1 MKESLKLLNFT
12 DADPKFIEVILDQAK
27 NQEMT
32 LTYKFRQKDVDPK
45 LFSLKEFKTLKKG
58 KNLWK
63 KTCFECFF
71 FDESSEQYFEL
82 NISLDGKYD
91 LMSFE
96 TYRKQSSIEA
106 PIKVSNLSVKKVQD
120 FVCVSFGLVTRFT
133 RPHFIAPSV
142 ILDGPTE
149 QFFFALKHSD
159 TKPDFHIKKIPSG
172 ELKIHTIFIK

>member
-1 MKESLKLLNFT
+1 MKESLKLLNFKDT
-12 DADPKFIEVILDQAK
+12 DPKFIEVVLDQAK

-32 LTYKFRQKDVDPK
+32 LTYKLRQKDVDPK
-45 LFSLKEFKTLKKG
+45 LFTSKEFKSLEKG
-58 KNLWK
+58 KELWE

-120 FVCVSFGLVTRFT
+120 FVYVSFGLETWFKK
-133 RPHFIAPSV
+133 PHFIAPTV
-142 ILDGPTE
+142 ILDGPNE
-149 QFFFALKHSD
+149 QFFYASKHSD
-159 TKPDFHIKKIPSG
+159 TKPDFHLKPIP
-172 ELKIHTIFIK
+172 LMK